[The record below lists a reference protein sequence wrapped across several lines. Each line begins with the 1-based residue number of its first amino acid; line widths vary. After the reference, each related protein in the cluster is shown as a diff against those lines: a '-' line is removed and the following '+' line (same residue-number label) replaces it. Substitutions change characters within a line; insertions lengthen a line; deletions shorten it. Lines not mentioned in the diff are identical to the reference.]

1 MSQKP
6 QTVIV
11 DNCAVDRLAEFG
23 VNPVADF
30 ENTEFRLM
38 YTPDLK
44 LEYKRALSASARTSQ
59 KARTLIEQ
67 ILKTG
72 NLIGFFGFGEG
83 PCLGFDQG
91 VWIGKDQLDMIAS
104 VNVQVNARGLPR
116 KRTDAHLVALARDAI
131 VITANAKES
140 HWTRSPIGSG
150 LVIQWND
157 LKNAL
162 PQRPNLAVALR
173 HLIAVRGSALVPSG
187 HP

>member
-23 VNPVADF
+23 VSPVADF
-30 ENTEFRLM
+30 ENTEFRLA

-44 LEYKRALSASARTSQ
+44 LEYEQALEASAGTSQEARTS
-59 KARTLIEQ
+59 IEQ

-72 NLIGFFGFGEG
+72 NLIGFFGFDDG
-83 PCLGFDQG
+83 PWLGFGQG
-91 VWIGKDQLDMIAS
+91 MWIGKDQFDMIES
-104 VNVQVNARGLPR
+104 VNAQVNARGLPR

-150 LVIQWND
+150 LVVQWKE
-157 LKNAL
+157 LKNVL
-162 PQRPNLAVALR
+162 LQRPNLAVALR

-187 HP
+187 PP